1 MLYTALSPHNPD
13 FPCGCRRESRYPCHD
28 FEFTS
33 GEASGGMRFC
43 CAPRA
48 SRAIQCPSSPQPSA
62 QCTRKM
68 GFGFSRTAFFLLP
81 LIIIIPRLCLTVP
94 GGAVVASVS
103 VTARIHASTSPLHAM
118 RYGGRKQLAAVCSL
132 GCCACIYSRGPH
144 GGAFSRACPQT
155 PPDFRVGTR
164 RTLVD
169 CGCGPCLFADATKS
183 CTHQSA
189 SAGCC
194 WVPSVKSASFDNC
207 VRDLPTTPLW
217 PPLSKWSQ
225 STAAC

>member
-43 CAPRA
+43 CAPLGHPGLSNA
-48 SRAIQCPSSPQPSA
+48 PPPPQSSA

-68 GFGFSRTAFFLLP
+68 GFGFSRTAFLLP

-103 VTARIHASTSPLHAM
+103 VTARIPASTSPLHAM

-144 GGAFSRACPQT
+144 GAFSRACP
-155 PPDFRVGTR
+155 PKPLRIFELEPGAPSWIVVAGRVCS
-164 RTLVD
+164 RTLQNPARTNLRVLLL
-169 CGCGPCLFADATKS
+169 G
-183 CTHQSA
+183 
-189 SAGCC
+189 
-194 WVPSVKSASFDNC
+194 
-207 VRDLPTTPLW
+207 
-217 PPLSKWSQ
+217 SKRQ
-225 STAAC
+225 IRVF